1 MASSA
6 TDRWLPSATRER
18 LAQRAALLATVRQ
31 FFKMRSVL
39 EVETPMLVNAAVTD
53 VNLRPVELVLGE
65 RRLFLQT
72 SPEYAM
78 KRLLAASMG
87 DVYQLCKV
95 VRGDERSRVHN
106 PEFTMLEWYRVGF
119 EMTGLIQ
126 EVAALLDALVTR
138 AGGTARALRQVS
150 YREVFQTSL
159 QVDPLEASTEDLAK
173 IAAAHRLTGHNLT
186 ELGRDEL
193 LDFLMGAVIGPT
205 LGRGEWL
212 ALTHYPASQ
221 AALAQLDPADP
232 RVALR
237 FEIYADGIELANGFQ
252 ELADANEQRAR
263 FMADNAA
270 RRTQG
275 LPQMPID
282 EPLLAALEAGL
293 PACSG
298 VALGFDRA
306 MMVAVGA
313 KRIDEV
319 ISFTIEYA

>member
-1 MASSA
+1 MSHWRP
-6 TDRWLPSATRER
+6 TATRER
-18 LAQRAALLATVRQ
+18 LAQRAALLTTVRQ
-31 FFKMRSVL
+31 FFESRSAL

-53 VNLRPVELVLGE
+53 VNLRPVELALGE

-78 KRLLAASMG
+78 KRLLAAG
-87 DVYQLCKV
+87 VDDVYQLCKV
-95 VRGDERSRVHN
+95 VRGDERSRLHN
-106 PEFTMLEWYRVGF
+106 PEFTMLEWYRIGF
-119 EMTGLIQ
+119 EMAGLIR
-126 EVAALLDALVTR
+126 EVATLLDALVTR
-138 AGGTARALRQVS
+138 VGGAARPLRQVS

-159 QVDPLEASTEDLAK
+159 QIDPLEASTEDLAK
-173 IAAAHRLTGHNLT
+173 IAVAHGLAGHGVTQLS
-186 ELGRDEL
+186 RDEL

-252 ELADANEQRAR
+252 ELADANEQRTR

-270 RRTQG
+270 RRAQG
-275 LPQMPID
+275 LPEMPID

-298 VALGFDRA
+298 VALGFDRT

-319 ISFTIEYA
+319 VSFTIENA

>member
-1 MASSA
+1 
-6 TDRWLPSATRER
+6 
-18 LAQRAALLATVRQ
+18 
-31 FFKMRSVL
+31 
-39 EVETPMLVNAAVTD
+39 MLVNAAVTD

-72 SPEYAM
+72 SPEYAL
-78 KRLLAASMG
+78 KRLLAAGMG

-119 EMTGLIQ
+119 EMTDLIQ

-138 AGGTARALRQVS
+138 VGGAARALRQVT

-173 IAAAHRLTGHNLT
+173 IAAAHGLTGHNLT
-186 ELGRDEL
+186 ELDRDEL

-270 RRTQG
+270 RCAQG
-275 LPQMPID
+275 LPEMPID

-319 ISFTIEYA
+319 VSFTIENA

>member
-1 MASSA
+1 M
-6 TDRWLPSATRER
+6 DHWLPTATRER

-31 FFKMRSVL
+31 FFESRSVL
-39 EVETPMLVNAAVTD
+39 EVDTPVLVNAAVTD
-53 VNLRPVELVLGE
+53 VNLRPVELTLGD

-78 KRLLAASMG
+78 KRLLAAG
-87 DVYQLCKV
+87 LGNVYQLCKV
-95 VRGDERSRVHN
+95 VRGDERSRLHN
-106 PEFTMLEWYRVGF
+106 PEFTMLEWYRVGLD
-119 EMTGLIQ
+119 MASLIG
-126 EVAALLDALVTR
+126 EVAALLDALVIRT
-138 AGGTARALRQVS
+138 GGTARPLRRVS
-150 YREVFQTSL
+150 YREVFQATL
-159 QVDPLEASTEDLAK
+159 QIDPLEAPTASLVQIAVAHGLTRDNLAD
-173 IAAAHRLTGHNLT
+173 
-186 ELGRDEL
+186 LGRDEV
-193 LDFLMGAVIGPT
+193 LDFLMGVVIGPT

-221 AALAQLDPADP
+221 AALAQLDPKDP

-252 ELADANEQRAR
+252 ELADAREQRAR
-263 FMADNAA
+263 FLADNAA
-270 RRTQG
+270 RAAQG

-282 EPLLAALEAGL
+282 EALLAALEAGL

-306 MMVAVGA
+306 VMIAVGA

-319 ISFTIEYA
+319 VSFTIENA

>member
-1 MASSA
+1 MSPSA
-6 TDRWLPSATRER
+6 TNRWLSSATRER
-18 LAQRAALLATVRQ
+18 LAQRAALLSTVRK
-31 FFKMRSVL
+31 FFDARSVL
-39 EVETPMLVNAAVTD
+39 EVETPMLVNATVTD
-53 VNLRPVELVLGE
+53 VNLRSVELALGE

-78 KRLLAASMG
+78 KRLLAAGVG

-119 EMTGLIQ
+119 EMAGLIQ
-126 EVAALLDALVTR
+126 EVAALLNTFVTR
-138 AGGTARALRQVS
+138 VGGTARALRQVS
-150 YREVFQTSL
+150 YREVFQMSL
-159 QVDPLEASTEDLAK
+159 QIDPLEASTKDLAK
-173 IAAAHRLTGHNLT
+173 LAVAHGLADHGMT

-205 LGRGEWL
+205 AGRGEWL

-263 FMADNAA
+263 FMADNAV
-270 RRTQG
+270 RRAQG
-275 LPQMPID
+275 LPEMPID
-282 EPLLAALEAGL
+282 EPLLAALAAGL

-319 ISFTIEYA
+319 VSFTIENA